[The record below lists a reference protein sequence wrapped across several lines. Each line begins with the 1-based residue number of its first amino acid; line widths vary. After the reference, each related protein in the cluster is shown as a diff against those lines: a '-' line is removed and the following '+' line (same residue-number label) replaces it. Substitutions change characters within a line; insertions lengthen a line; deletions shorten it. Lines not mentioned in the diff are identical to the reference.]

1 MAGKAHWENIYATKS
16 VQEVSWYCGRLDTSL
31 ELIQRAGLPRNAA
44 IIDIGGGA
52 CTLVDDLLRTGFADV
67 TVLDL
72 SAAALQTAQ
81 QRLGALSERV
91 QWMPGDV
98 TSAHLAPE
106 HYHLW
111 HDRAVF
117 HFLVTPQERTAYVA
131 AATGAVKKSGF
142 LILATFAL
150 DGPAKCSGLPV
161 ERYAPQDLA
170 RQFPAFAL
178 MESRREQHRTPA
190 GNIQNFT
197 WVLMQ
202 KRSDAHCSHPRL

>member
-16 VQEVSWYCGRLDTSL
+16 VQELSWYRGRLDTSL
-31 ELIQRAGLPRNAA
+31 ELIQRTGLPQNAA
-44 IIDIGGGA
+44 IIDVGGGA
-52 CTLVDDLLRTGFADV
+52 STLVDDLLRMGFGDV

-81 QRLGALSERV
+81 RRLGALAERV

-98 TSAHLAPE
+98 TSANLARE
-106 HYHLW
+106 HYDLW
-111 HDRAVF
+111 HDRALF
-117 HFLVTPQERTAYVA
+117 HFLLSPQERTAYVA
-131 AATGAVKKSGF
+131 AATGAVKKKGF

-161 ERYAPQDLA
+161 ERYGPEDLA

-178 MESRREQHRTPA
+178 TESRREQHRTPA

-197 WVLMQ
+197 WVLLQ
-202 KRSDAHCSHPRL
+202 KHNLPQ

>member
-16 VQEVSWYCGRLDTSL
+16 VQELSWYRGRLDTSL
-31 ELIQRAGLPRNAA
+31 ELIQRTGLPRNAA

-52 CTLVDDLLRTGFADV
+52 STLVDDLLRMDFRDV

-72 SAAALQTAQ
+72 SAAALQKAQ

-111 HDRAVF
+111 HDRAMF
-117 HFLVTPQERTAYVA
+117 HFLVSPQERAAYVA
-131 AATGAVKKSGF
+131 AATGAVRKGGF
-142 LILATFAL
+142 LIVATFAF

-161 ERYAPQDLA
+161 ERYGPEDLA

-178 MESRREQHRTPA
+178 LESRCEQHRTPA
-190 GNIQNFT
+190 GHVQNFT
-197 WVLMQ
+197 WVLLQ
-202 KRSDAHCSHPRL
+202 KRDPSN